1 MRLRPQHRDLQG
13 TRVTKQ
19 KKAQGQG
26 LEFYLRE
33 ERTFNKFW
41 GESGS
46 SPSRAFC
53 FRQGRKRV
61 SCGQMREQNESKVWA
76 EWEVQENEVGC
87 LWAFYQSWPNPFKTE
102 KGAYNTRVTICIVL
116 ILGPSNF
123 FKNTKNSFLFQLLV
137 FVQPFASCDTPIFK

>member
-61 SCGQMREQNESKVWA
+61 
-76 EWEVQENEVGC
+76 
-87 LWAFYQSWPNPFKTE
+87 
-102 KGAYNTRVTICIVL
+102 
-116 ILGPSNF
+116 
-123 FKNTKNSFLFQLLV
+123 
-137 FVQPFASCDTPIFK
+137 